1 MSEDLECSFPSDN
14 ETYKIVNLISQM
26 LMTLFILIIAVLR
39 FINTRSQLNKNKSDE
54 VINSEAI
61 RLKKLKN
68 IYYSLKTKS
77 LSENSN

>member
-1 MSEDLECSFPSDN
+1 MSEDLECSFSSDCGIKGN
-14 ETYKIVNLISQM
+14 ETYKIVNLVSQM

-54 VINSEAI
+54 ILND
-61 RLKKLKN
+61 LKN

>member
-1 MSEDLECSFPSDN
+1 MESSDCGNEGN
-14 ETYKIVNLISQM
+14 ETYKIVNLVSQM

-54 VINSEAI
+54 VLND
-61 RLKKLKN
+61 LKN

>member
-1 MSEDLECSFPSDN
+1 MSEDLECSSS
-14 ETYKIVNLISQM
+14 ETYKIVNLVSQM
-26 LMTLFILIIAVLR
+26 LMTIFILIIAVLR

-54 VINSEAI
+54 VLND
-61 RLKKLKN
+61 LKN

>member
-1 MSEDLECSFPSDN
+1 MSEDLECSSS
-14 ETYKIVNLISQM
+14 ETYKIVNLVSQI

-54 VINSEAI
+54 VLND
-61 RLKKLKN
+61 LKN

>member
-1 MSEDLECSFPSDN
+1 MSEDYDNEGN
-14 ETYKIVNLISQM
+14 ETYKIVNLVSQM

-54 VINSEAI
+54 VLND
-61 RLKKLKN
+61 LKN

>member
-1 MSEDLECSFPSDN
+1 MSEDLECSSS
-14 ETYKIVNLISQM
+14 ETYKIVNLVSQM

-54 VINSEAI
+54 VIND
-61 RLKKLKN
+61 LKN

>member
-1 MSEDLECSFPSDN
+1 MSEDLECSSS
-14 ETYKIVNLISQM
+14 ETYKIVNLVSQM

-54 VINSEAI
+54 VLND
-61 RLKKLKN
+61 LKN

-77 LSENSN
+77 LSENSS